1 MPGAFFRSVPCDL
14 CGHSICLTLPWRI
27 LYLAINLTGVFLSYF
42 AAESVST
49 LFFGNTLS
57 VTLFVF
63 ILLMCVVELICRVI
77 LRFAKWKESNPA
89 GDQAQSKQSLD

>member
-1 MPGAFFRSVPCDL
+1 VFFRSVPCDL

-27 LYLAINLTGVFLSYF
+27 LYLAINLAGVFLSYF

-89 GDQAQSKQSLD
+89 SDQAQSKQSPD